1 MKTRAYNN
9 ESAVSPVVGV
19 MLMLVVT
26 LIIAAVVSGF
36 AGDLASSQ
44 QRTPTITMTTEIV
57 NTGYYYGS
65 GITMRVISV
74 SEPIATRD
82 LKIVTDWVVTR
93 DGETY
98 RNTTTVLPNR
108 VNVHYPPLYTTNV
121 APWGVGPG
129 VEDFGIIWERKPEQN
144 FGNFTLTAGTLMR
157 AYPAGAWGP
166 LGWGVPDNKAT
177 REARGGYG
185 VTEPTFEYK
194 YGDEFGATD
203 TDFMQGVLGKDW
215 YHLRQGD
222 VVNVRLVH
230 IPSGRV
236 IYNEQVKVRS
246 I

>member
-108 VNVHYPPLYTTNV
+108 PNVNYGSYTEVV
-121 APWGVGPG
+121 APWGTGPG
-129 VEDFGIIWERKPEQN
+129 VESFGLFNVKKPEQN
-144 FGNFTLTAGTLMR
+144 YGNFTLTAGTLMR
-157 AYPAGAWGP
+157 AYPTGAWGP
-166 LGWGVPDNKAT
+166 GWGPDSKEI

-194 YGDEFGATD
+194 YGNEFGTTD
-203 TDFMQGVLGKDW
+203 TDFIQGVLGKDW